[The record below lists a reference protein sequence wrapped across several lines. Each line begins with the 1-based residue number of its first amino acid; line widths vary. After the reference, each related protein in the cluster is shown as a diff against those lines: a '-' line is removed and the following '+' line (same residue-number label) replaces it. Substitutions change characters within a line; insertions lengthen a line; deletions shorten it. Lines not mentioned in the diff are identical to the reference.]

1 MKKVQDIFGIL
12 KGVVDKKVPELKQK
26 EQKAQDA
33 DEKIAQFQRAI
44 IDLQGYIER
53 NRHDREE
60 VVDAQN
66 DISEYEDKIS
76 SLQGFKSGIK
86 SVKEELA
93 SAESFYKKYKEVVHK
108 PKINA
113 LQEEYAQLESKL
125 SKLEDNM
132 FACEINMD
140 KLERSAEVYAQA
152 ENDLQKFDAEYNE
165 LSLQAAKI
173 LSEIKALEK

>member
-1 MKKVQDIFGIL
+1 MGIL
-12 KGVVDKKVPELKQK
+12 YKFVVFIGFFCFLRFLRYIYKFLYAMYMPAKDIKKTFQTNWVFITGASSGVGKELSIMCAKQGLNIIGVGRSS
-26 EQKAQDA
+26 QKL
-33 DEKIAQFQRAI
+33 EK
-44 IDLQGYIER
+44 
-53 NRHDREE
+53 
-60 VVDAQN
+60 
-66 DISEYEDKIS
+66 
-76 SLQGFKSGIK
+76 
-86 SVKEELA
+86 VKEELS
-93 SAESFYKKYKEVVHK
+93 SAESFYKKYNEVINK

-152 ENDLQKFDAEYNE
+152 ENDLQKFDAEYND